1 MHVEQLIEMLI
12 QAVGGLGIFL
22 LGMKQMSDGMQA
34 IAGEKLRKLISKV
47 TDNRFVACGV
57 GASITGMIQS
67 SSVTTVMVVGMVNA
81 NIMTLTQAIGVIM
94 GGNIGTTVTA
104 WLIALKIVEY
114 GLPILG
120 VSAFF
125 YLFTRK
131 DRVRYTAMMFLGLGM
146 VFFGL
151 TLMKGGFQPLRD
163 NPEFI
168 SLLSMFEPVNY
179 WGLLKCIL
187 VGAVT
192 TAIIQ
197 SSSATVAITISL
209 ASTGVINY
217 ETAVALV
224 LGENIGTTITAFLAS
239 IGTTT
244 NAKRAA
250 YSHILFNILGAMIM
264 IPLFYRYVWI
274 LNSIFPDNLNIAAK
288 IAFAHTGFNLF
299 IVIVLIS
306 FINVFA
312 TVVKFLAPDKLY
324 KEKPQLTFLDVRLFE
339 TPVLGLKQSY
349 DEIIR
354 MTLGINEMFEWL
366 KNSISSE
373 KKDKNIEKKI
383 FLREQEYD
391 QIQKELVEF
400 ISKIMS
406 RNLPRN
412 ETNEARSQL
421 RMADEYESV
430 SDYIVNIL
438 KMNLRIKNNEMELS
452 KKDKKDIIDLHDST
466 AKYLNMIKNALVT
479 RNVQILSKALSSGDT
494 LKHKVKT
501 IRSSH
506 LNRLA
511 KEQTTALMS
520 LVFMDMLNAYNRIKE
535 HALNIAEVIAGEK

>member
-1 MHVEQLIEMLI
+1 MELNLLIEMLI
-12 QAVGGLGIFL
+12 QAIGGLGLFL

-34 IAGEKLRKLISKV
+34 IAGDRLRKLISKV
-47 TDNRFVACGV
+47 TDNRLVACGV
-57 GASITGMIQS
+57 GAAITGMIQS

-104 WLIALKIVEY
+104 WLIALKIVQY

-120 VSAFF
+120 ISAFF
-125 YLFTRK
+125 YLFTSN

-163 NPEFI
+163 MPEFI
-168 SLLSMFEPVNY
+168 SLLSMFEPVSY
-179 WGLLKCIL
+179 WGLLKCVF
-187 VGAVT
+187 VGAIT

-209 ASTGVINY
+209 ATTGVINY

-250 YSHILFNILGAMIM
+250 YSHILFNIVGAMIM
-264 IPLFYRYVWI
+264 LPLFYRYVWF
-274 LNSIFPDNLNIAAK
+274 LNSIFPADMNIAAK
-288 IAFAHTGFNLF
+288 IAFAHSGFNLF
-299 IVIVLIS
+299 IVIALIS

-312 TVVKFLAPDKLY
+312 KIVTFLAPDKTY
-324 KEKPQLTFLDVRLFE
+324 KEKPQLTFLDVRFIE
-339 TPVLGLKQSY
+339 TPALGLNQSF

-354 MTLGINEMFEWL
+354 MSQGITEMFEWL
-366 KNSISSE
+366 KNAIISE
-373 KKDKNIEKKI
+373 DRDKSIEKKL
-383 FLREQEYD
+383 FHREQLYD

-406 RNLPRN
+406 RNLPHN
-412 ETNEARSQL
+412 ETGEARGQL
-421 RMADEYESV
+421 RMADEYESI

-438 KMNLRIKNNEMELS
+438 KMKLRIINNDLKLS
-452 KKDKKDIIDLHDST
+452 KMDQKDIIHLHDST
-466 AKYLNMIKNALVT
+466 AKYLKMINKAMVS
-479 RNVQILSKALSSGDT
+479 RNVGILSKALSSGEE
-494 LKHKVKT
+494 LKHKMKL
-501 IRSSH
+501 IKANH
-506 LNRLA
+506 LNRLST
-511 KEQTTALMS
+511 EQTTALNS
-520 LVFMDMLNAYNRIKE
+520 LVFMDMLNAYKRIKN
-535 HALNIAEVIAGEK
+535 HTLNIAEVVVGEK

>member
-1 MHVEQLIEMLI
+1 MHVEQLVEMLMQTI
-12 QAVGGLGIFL
+12 GGLGIFL
-22 LGMKQMSDGMQA
+22 FGMKQMSDGMQA
-34 IAGEKLRKLISKV
+34 IAGEKLRQLINKV
-47 TDNRFVACGV
+47 TENRFIACGV
-57 GASITGMIQS
+57 GATITGMIQS

-81 NIMTLTQAIGVIM
+81 KIMTLTQAIGVIM

-120 VSAFF
+120 IAAFF
-125 YLFTRK
+125 YLFTTK
-131 DRVRYTAMMFLGLGM
+131 DRVRYTAMMFFGLGM

-163 NPEFI
+163 NQEFI

-179 WGLLKCIL
+179 WGLLKCIFI
-187 VGAVT
+187 GALT
-192 TAIIQ
+192 TALIQ

-224 LGENIGTTITAFLAS
+224 LGENIGTTVTAFLAS

-274 LNSIFPDNLNIAAK
+274 LNTIFPENMNIAAK
-288 IAFAHTGFNLF
+288 IAFAHSGFNIF
-299 IVIVLIS
+299 VVVVLIS

-312 TVVKFLAPDKLY
+312 KIVTILAPDKLY

-354 MTLGINEMFEWL
+354 MTQGINEMFDWL
-366 KNSISSE
+366 KISISNE
-373 KKDKNIEKKI
+373 KRDKSIENKI
-383 FLREQEYD
+383 FHSEQEFD

-400 ISKIMS
+400 ISKILS
-406 RNLPRN
+406 RNIPQN

-421 RMADEYESV
+421 RMADEYESI
-430 SDYIVNIL
+430 SDYIANIL
-438 KMNLRIKNNEMELS
+438 KMNLRMKNNEMELT
-452 KKDKKDIIDLHDST
+452 KKDKKDIIDLHNST
-466 AKYLNMIKNALVT
+466 TKYLNMIKKALEI
-479 RNVQILSKALSSGDT
+479 RNNDIIIKALSSGRT

-501 IRSSH
+501 IRSGH

-511 KEQTTALMS
+511 EEQTTALMS
-520 LVFMDMLNAYNRIKE
+520 LVFMDMLNAYKRIKE
-535 HALNIAEVIAGEK
+535 HALNIAEVVSGVK

>member
-1 MHVEQLIEMLI
+1 MQLGQLIEMLV
-12 QAVGGLGIFL
+12 QAIGGLGIFL
-22 LGMKQMSDGMQA
+22 LGMKYMSDGMQA
-34 IAGEKLRKLISKV
+34 IAGEKLKKLITKV

-57 GASITGMIQS
+57 GATITGMIQS

-81 NIMTLTQAIGVIM
+81 NIMNLTQAIGVIM

-151 TLMKGGFQPLRD
+151 TLMKSGFQPLRN

-168 SLLSMFEPVNY
+168 SLLSMFEPVSY
-179 WGLLKCIL
+179 WGLLKCIFI
-187 VGAVT
+187 GALT
-192 TAIIQ
+192 TALIQ

-209 ASTGVINY
+209 ATTGVINY

-250 YSHILFNILGAMIM
+250 YSHILFNVTGALIM
-264 IPLFYRYVWI
+264 VPLFYQYVE
-274 LNSIFPDNLNIAAK
+274 LLYLLFPENLNIAAK
-288 IAFAHTGFNLF
+288 IAFAHTGFNIF
-299 IVIVLIS
+299 IVILLIP

-312 TVVKFLAPDKLY
+312 KIVKFLAPEKSY
-324 KEKPQLTFLDVRLFE
+324 EEKPKLTYLDVRLYE
-339 TPVLGLKQSY
+339 TPILALQQSY

-354 MTLGINEMFEWL
+354 MAKGINEMFDWL
-366 KNSISSE
+366 KTCISVSKRE
-373 KKDKNIEKKI
+373 KSTEKNI
-383 FLREQEYD
+383 FHREQEYD

-400 ISKIMS
+400 ISKNMS
-406 RNLPRN
+406 SNLPPN
-412 ETNEARSQL
+412 ATLEARSQL
-421 RMADEYESV
+421 RMADEYESI
-430 SDYIVNIL
+430 SDYIANIL
-438 KMNLRIKNNEMELS
+438 KMMLRIKNNDMELT
-452 KKDKKDIIDLHDST
+452 KKDKKDILDLHAST
-466 AKYLNMIKNALVT
+466 AKFLNMIKNAIEF
-479 RNVQILSKALSSGDT
+479 RNTEIIIKALSSGRT
-494 LKHKVKT
+494 LKHKVKI

-506 LNRLA
+506 LNRLEA
-511 KEQTTALMS
+511 EQSTALMS
-520 LVFMDMLNAYNRIKE
+520 LVIMDMLNAYKRIKE

>member
-1 MHVEQLIEMLI
+1 MELKQLFEMFI
-12 QAVGGLGIFL
+12 QAVGGLGLFL

-34 IAGEKLRKLISKV
+34 IAGEKLRQLISKV
-47 TDNRFVACGV
+47 TDNRFIACGV
-57 GASITGMIQS
+57 GATITGMIQS
-67 SSVTTVMVVGMVNA
+67 SSVTTIMVVGMVNA
-81 NIMTLTQAIGVIM
+81 KIMTLTQAIGVIM

-125 YLFTRK
+125 YLFTSK
-131 DRVRYTAMMFLGLGM
+131 DRIRYIAMMFLGLGM

-179 WGLLKCIL
+179 WGLLKCIF

-250 YSHILFNILGAMIM
+250 YSHILFNVLGAMIM
-264 IPLFYRYVWI
+264 VPLFYRYVWI
-274 LNSIFPDNLNIAAK
+274 LNLIFPENLHIAAK

-299 IVIVLIS
+299 IVILLIP
-306 FINVFA
+306 FINIFA
-312 TVVKFLAPDKLY
+312 MIVKFLAPDKLY
-324 KEKPQLTFLDVRLFE
+324 KEKPHLTYLDVRLFE
-339 TPVLGLKQSY
+339 TPVLGLNQSY

-354 MTLGINEMFEWL
+354 MTQGINEMFEWL
-366 KNSISSE
+366 KNTVSNE

-383 FLREQEYD
+383 FHREQVYD

-400 ISKIMS
+400 ISKIMN
-406 RNLPRN
+406 RNLPPIA
-412 ETNEARSQL
+412 TLEARNQL
-421 RMADEYESV
+421 RLADEYESI

-438 KMNLRIKNNEMELS
+438 KMNLRIKNNDLELT

-466 AKYLNMIKNALVT
+466 AKYLNMIKNAIET
-479 RNVQILSKALSSGDT
+479 RNKDILNKALSSGDN
-494 LKHKVKT
+494 LKHKLKT
-501 IRSSH
+501 IRSHH

-511 KEQTTALMS
+511 AEQTTALVS
-520 LVFMDMLNAYNRIKE
+520 LVFMDMLNAYKRIKE
-535 HALNIAEVIAGEK
+535 HGLNIAEVIAGEK